1 MIRLITLTKKKDGAK
16 CLVNPNKIVYIELD
30 GEEGSYVQL
39 DEQMYGTFKESPE
52 TIAALIELAT
62 LELK

>member
-1 MIRLITLTKKKDGAK
+1 MIRLITLTKKEDGNK
-16 CLVNPNKIVYIELD
+16 CLVNPNKIVYIEPD

-39 DEQMYGTFKESPE
+39 DEQLYGTFKESPE

-62 LELK
+62 LEWK